1 MKLSLPVMA
10 LALTSALAAQT
21 VETFPNT
28 LPTAY
33 AGNSWPFNNTATTF
47 QCQFLY
53 DGSMINNSG
62 PVLIQRIRFRRSSA
76 TATTT
81 GLLTNVTCSL
91 STSPQSWNTI
101 SSTFASNVGND
112 ATVIFQGDLAVNAT
126 QWYVD
131 ITLPTPFLFDP
142 QNTLCF
148 DFVRGPATGSGNSYP
163 GAGGYVRGGSNGAA
177 NPFMAN
183 RVWGTPGT
191 ATGSTDAASTQAVGY
206 ANACEVT
213 WIPASGLYAG
223 FTATP
228 VEGQSP
234 LQVQFTDKS
243 YSSDPAGVQSWAW
256 DFNNDQII
264 DSTAQNPQFTFTGV
278 GYDNKFTVSLEVT
291 DNSHPNN
298 KVTKKDYIIVNPFPV
313 ASATAFGKGS
323 TVPAGVP
330 GPIQMPAY
338 SRTYSISSQVRG
350 WWAQA
355 PVTFVINGFDVPNE
369 QNATDQ
375 SVWFFTTP
383 NTTQPSSYTPT
394 AADTKFLGT
403 GPVGTTLTP
412 TAPIVVQ
419 QGTWFGVMGACHDAA
434 GTTMHNSYDAG
445 TAALQTT
452 TVTGSPMKVSRL
464 TANMNFVTNATVGTI
479 AMSFATSGQIARVDV
494 HVPGN
499 LQSTI
504 PLLAASG
511 DTPYFGGNPTLD
523 MTASIP
529 SAQAGLLAASLVQ
542 LPTTIPTPFGGL
554 LISPSFLL
562 TFVVPNGTGS
572 VQLPIPNDPNFA
584 DAHIYWQGIVFDLT
598 NNVYGMTNGMDW
610 RIGQQ

>member
-313 ASATAFGKGS
+313 ASATAFGGLDR
-323 TVPAGVP
+323 PRRRPRPDPDAGLL
-330 GPIQMPAY
+330 
-338 SRTYSISSQVRG
+338 STYSSSTQVRG

-355 PVTFVINGFDVPNE
+355 PVTFTISGFNVPNE

-375 SVWFFTTP
+375 SVWFFTIP
-383 NTTQPSSYTPT
+383 GTTQPSSYTPT

-412 TAPIVVQ
+412 TAPIVSSRAR
-419 QGTWFGVMGACHDAA
+419 GSAIMGACHDAT
-434 GTTMHNSYDAG
+434 GTTMHNSYAP
-445 TAALQTT
+445 ARAE
-452 TVTGSPMKVSRL
+452 PRRRRSRL
-464 TANMNFVTNATVGTI
+464 ADECPSPDGQLQLRLDQRPRARSRCSSRPAARSPASMSTSRATCSRRSRPRRLGRH
-479 AMSFATSGQIARVDV
+479 ALLRRQPAARHDRLD
-494 HVPGN
+494 PG
-499 LQSTI
+499 
-504 PLLAASG
+504 
-511 DTPYFGGNPTLD
+511 
-523 MTASIP
+523 
-529 SAQAGLLAASLVQ
+529 AQAGLLAASLQ
-542 LPTTIPTPFGGL
+542 PAGRIPTPFGGL

-598 NNVYGMTNGMDW
+598 NNVYGMTNGIDW
-610 RIGQQ
+610 LIGQQ